1 MITVF
6 LSHSS
11 EDKDLAR
18 RIAKDLKNHSIKVW
32 FDEWEIH
39 IGNSITQKI
48 ERGLEDADFVAV
60 LLSKHSVKSGWVE
73 KEWQSKIG
81 EEVAEKKII
90 ILPIKGEKCRT
101 PVLLRDKRYADI
113 EKNYKS
119 GINDLLNAIGEHS
132 KKRITRPPS
141 KIELPLERTP
151 KLAVGSIPI
160 PCFFP
165 SISGAAKNS
174 LSPLDHLKI
183 IMTLRYPHFLISSFD
198 IYYETRKENRLAIHN
213 LLEKAA
219 SQGQVILMDSGL
231 YEKKWLRAKSWPKV
245 RFHGTLRNTPCHLA
259 FCYDNPN
266 PKEKSIDQIALD
278 VTRSVNRDQKKGD
291 MNAINPLVHAWYPT
305 DFPPICCRLAKELDP
320 VMIAVPER
328 ELGEGVLAIAQTVR
342 SIRKALNETGRYY
355 PLHIVGTGNPL
366 SILIYSACGADSFD
380 GLDWCQTVV
389 DHSTA
394 RLHHS
399 LQLDFFAHQ
408 TPYGSD
414 YPNLPYMVRAF
425 AHNLV
430 FYIGWMEKI
439 RRAIGEGSIVEMVA
453 KFIPPETHSKLQE
466 VLPENYKQKS
476 RKTRRNRK

>member
-11 EDKDLAR
+11 RDKDLAR
-18 RIAKDLKNHSIKVW
+18 RIAKDLKSHSIKVW

-39 IGNSITQKI
+39 IGNSISQKI

-60 LLSKHSVKSGWVE
+60 LLGRHSVNSGWVE
-73 KEWQSKIG
+73 KEWQAKIG
-81 EEVAEKKII
+81 EEVVKKKII
-90 ILPIKGEKCRT
+90 ILPVRSEKCRI
-101 PVLLRDKRYADI
+101 PVLLRDKRYADL
-113 EKNYKS
+113 EKHYQS
-119 GINDLLNAIGEHS
+119 GIDELLNAIEEHS
-132 KKRITRPPS
+132 KERIPRLPS
-141 KIELPLERTP
+141 KIVLPLERTA

-183 IMTLRYPHFLISSFD
+183 LMTLRYPHFLISSFD
-198 IYYETRKENRLAIHN
+198 IFHETRKDRLIIHR

-219 SQGQVILMDSGL
+219 SRGQVILMDSGL
-231 YEKKWLRAKSWPKV
+231 YEKKWLRAKSGPKE

-266 PKEKSIDQIALD
+266 PKGNIDQVALD
-278 VTRSVNRDQKKGD
+278 VTRAVTTDQRKGD
-291 MNAINPLVHAWYPT
+291 MTAINPLVHAQYPT
-305 DFPPICCRLAKELDP
+305 DFPPICCRLARQLDP

-342 SIRKALNETGRYY
+342 SIREALNKTGRYY

-414 YPNLPYMVRAF
+414 YPNLPYIVRAF

-439 RRAIGEGSIVEMVA
+439 RKAIGEGSIAEMVA
-453 KFIPPETHSKLQE
+453 KFIPPETHTKLQE
-466 VLPENYKQKS
+466 LLPENYKQKS